1 MISFLLYTVTY
12 DFPVF
17 SLTKAQKVNDAR
29 NQFNSVMSALI
40 TFRAEC
46 HMRLVEAC
54 GHDMRWD
61 KDLVHT
67 VGFYQI
73 KWKTALPYCVAL
85 FWEPQLD

>member
-17 SLTKAQKVNDAR
+17 FLTKPQKVNDAS
-29 NQFNSVMSALI
+29 NQFNSAASALI

-46 HMRLVEAC
+46 HVEAC

-67 VGFYQI
+67 GGFY
-73 KWKTALPYCVAL
+73 
-85 FWEPQLD
+85 